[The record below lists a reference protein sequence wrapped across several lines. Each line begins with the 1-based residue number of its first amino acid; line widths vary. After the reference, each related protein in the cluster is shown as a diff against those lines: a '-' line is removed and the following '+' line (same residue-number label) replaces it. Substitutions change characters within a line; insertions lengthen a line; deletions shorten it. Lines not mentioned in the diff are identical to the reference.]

1 MTNKIDCKWCGKGF
15 VSERTLS
22 VHMCVK
28 KRRWADRE
36 MSHIRLAHRAFQMF
50 YEMNTTAKTSKSM
63 EDFILS
69 QYYEAFVKFG
79 RACQVNEWLEPE
91 KYTQYLIKSGI
102 KLKQWTSDKE
112 YDKYLKQYVK
122 REPGLRAL
130 ERTIIYLADWAKD
143 TDSDWQNYFGDVSP
157 SRAVHDIRSAKISP
171 WVLYLSETGDKILE
185 RLNSEQVEMIE
196 DIIDPPFW
204 MKLFNSNKE
213 EVNQIKQACKEAK
226 I

>member
-143 TDSDWQNYFGDVSP
+143 TDSDWQNYFGEVSP

>member
-143 TDSDWQNYFGDVSP
+143 TDSDWQNYFGEVSP

-185 RLNSEQVEMIE
+185 RLNSEQVKMIE

>member
-50 YEMNTTAKTSKSM
+50 YEMNTTAKTSKSI

-143 TDSDWQNYFGDVSP
+143 TDSDWQNYFGEVSP

-213 EVNQIKQACKEAK
+213 EVNQIKQACKDAK